1 MTEKFLK
8 QREAAGILGVSVAW
22 LRASE
27 CPKVLLPGNGPKGR
41 PVVRYRERDL
51 LDWAEGRTKRSTM
64 RKAS

>member
-1 MTEKFLK
+1 MTERFLK
-8 QREAAGILGVSVAW
+8 QREAAEMLGVSVAW

-41 PVVRYRERDL
+41 PVVRYREKDL
-51 LDWAEGRTKRSTM
+51 LAWAEQRTKRSTI